1 VQPIFHFRNLLLIAA
16 GLWCTGAAHAQEC
29 TQSCDQ
35 ATVTAPVAT
44 LLQNQAFESQVNTF
58 KYSTQHEQAL
68 DVAADGRIL
77 VAWASRRQEAG
88 SYGVFAQ
95 LVDGLG
101 RPLGTELHINEYLP
115 GAQFQPAVAFTPQG
129 HAFVAWCSQGGQ
141 DGEMGGVYLRKLS
154 ELETARGANSF
165 VPVGKEQ
172 RVNQTRSGDQQNPA
186 LLALSDGSLVATWV
200 SANVDGSVRA
210 MARLFDADGQP
221 KGNEFALGCGGGAE
235 ALPVL
240 AQIDGGFVASWSR
253 TGAEA
258 GVYARAFDAAGV
270 ALGAEKQMIA
280 GAIEPAI
287 DSDGS
292 GQLAMAWMALDARQ
306 EYRVHGQRFDA
317 SLNLMGEAW
326 VSPAV
331 AEGHYVNA
339 ASVAMGADGRHVV
352 AYTMHEPATATP
364 DLNKPV
370 AHASIL
376 GQEFSACGLA
386 LGASTRLNQ
395 MQEGLQ
401 DLRVGRNA
409 RHLAMGDQGQLVLTW
424 FGRTSDD
431 GKGVG
436 LTVLAPEGYAPMAPQ
451 AITPVAALEGLLPA
465 EVRSQI
471 AQPEWDPTWTDDSL
485 TPAAGPAGPD
495 FGFEA
500 IRSNGWN
507 PPDPDLAVGPNHIV
521 AVVNVDMEF
530 FQKDGT
536 STSGN
541 IPLEAW
547 FNTNGFVF
555 DPIALYDQKAQ
566 RFVVATIEH
575 DITHNNYFNIA
586 VSDDDD
592 PNGTWYK
599 YRFDVS
605 SICGLIDFPNLGVS
619 DDAYFLISD
628 CFGNP
633 QGNNIHVMAKAPML
647 SGGAVSLT
655 SIKTTSSIISN
666 GATRNYDDGTLY
678 AASTFAA
685 GSPFLKLY
693 SVEDPTGTATLRD
706 YNLNV
711 GSFSGPPD
719 AQQQGTSNRVD
730 TLDHRMKNGVVRDGY
745 LYLCH
750 SVDNG
755 GAAKVRWY
763 KINLNGWPG
772 GGSPTLTDSG
782 YVDPG
787 SGIHTWFG
795 DINVDANGT
804 MAIAYNRSSSIEYIS
819 VGRTW
824 REAGDI
830 AGTLRDYT
838 EMQVSDS
845 PETGSRWGDYA
856 GLEEDPAD
864 PGTFWS
870 HHEYRT
876 SSWRTWIGRFTPGDI
891 GNALTLNLSLP
902 LTSGTNA
909 SATVDGSVP
918 FSTVYLYNGSGLGS
932 TTVPGLG
939 DLDIDNGRL
948 VLSRRA
954 NAAGTASINRFL
966 LAHLSGRTVW
976 LQAIDSNGDVSQVET
991 TTIL

>member
-1 VQPIFHFRNLLLIAA
+1 VQSISHFRNLLLIAA
-16 GLWCTGAAHAQEC
+16 GLWGTGAAHAQEC
-29 TQSCDQ
+29 AQNCEP
-35 ATVTAPVAT
+35 ATVTAPVAS

-68 DVAADGRIL
+68 DIASDGRIL

-101 RPLGTELHINEYLP
+101 RPLGTELHVNEYLP
-115 GAQFQPAVAFTPQG
+115 GAQFQPAVAFTQQG
-129 HAFVAWCSQGGQ
+129 EAFIAWCSQGGQ

-154 ELETARGANSF
+154 ELEVAQGANTF
-165 VPVGKEQ
+165 GPVGKEQ

-200 SANVDGSVRA
+200 SANIDGSVRA
-210 MARLFDADGQP
+210 MARLFDAEGQP
-221 KGNEFALGCGGGAE
+221 KGDEFALGCGSGAE

-240 AQIDGGFVASWSR
+240 AQVEGGFVASWAR
-253 TGAEA
+253 TGNAA
-258 GVYARAFDAAGV
+258 GVYARAFDACGQ
-270 ALGAEKQMIA
+270 ALGKEKLMVA
-280 GAIEPAI
+280 GAIEPAL

-292 GQLAMAWMALDARQ
+292 GQLAMAWMALDANQ
-306 EYRVHGQRFDA
+306 EYRVHGQRLDPQ
-317 SLNLMGEAW
+317 LKLMGEAW
-326 VSPAV
+326 VSPA
-331 AEGHYVNA
+331 APEGHYVNA

-370 AHASIL
+370 AHSSIL

-386 LGASTRLNQ
+386 LGEPTRLNQ
-395 MQEGLQ
+395 MDEGLQ

-409 RHLAMGDQGQLVLTW
+409 RHVALGDQGQLAMTW
-424 FGRTSDD
+424 YGRTSDD

-436 LTVLAPEGYAPMAPQ
+436 LTVLAPEGFAPMAPE

-465 EVRSQI
+465 DVRSQI
-471 AQPEWDPTWTDDSL
+471 APPEWDPTWSDDSL
-485 TPAAGPAGPD
+485 TPASAPAGPD

-500 IRSNGWN
+500 IQSTGWN

-530 FQKDGT
+530 FTKDGT

-555 DPIALYDQKAQ
+555 DPVALYDQKVQ
-566 RFVVATIEH
+566 RFVVAAVE
-575 DITHNNYFNIA
+575 HNNGDYFNIA

-599 YRFDVS
+599 YRFNVS
-605 SICGLIDFPNLGVS
+605 SICGFIDFPNLGVS
-619 DDAYFLISD
+619 DDAYFLIAD

-647 SGGAVSLT
+647 NGGGVSLT
-655 SIKTTSSIISN
+655 SIKTTSGIISN

-678 AASTFAA
+678 ASSSYAA
-685 GSPFLKLY
+685 GSPFVRLY
-693 SVEDPTGTATLRD
+693 SVEDPTGSATLRS

-711 GSFSGPPD
+711 GSFSNPPD
-719 AQQQGTSNRVD
+719 ARQQGTSNRAD
-730 TLDHRMKNGVVRDGY
+730 TIDHRFKNGVVRDGY

-750 SVDNG
+750 NVANG
-755 GAAKVRWY
+755 GVAKVRWY
-763 KINLNGWPG
+763 KINLNGWPNG
-772 GGSPTLTDSG
+772 GAPTLTDSG

-787 SGIHTWFG
+787 SGIYTWFG
-795 DINVDANGT
+795 DINVDAGGT
-804 MAIAYNRSSSIEYIS
+804 MAIAYNRSSSSEYIG

-824 REAGDI
+824 REASDA

-838 EMQVSDS
+838 EMQVSTS

-856 GLEEDPAD
+856 GLEEDPVD
-864 PGTFWS
+864 PGTFWNQ
-870 HHEYRT
+870 HEYRT
-876 SSWRTWIGRFTPGDI
+876 SSWRTWIGRFTPGDS
-891 GNALTLNLSLP
+891 GNELTLNLSLP
-902 LTSGTNA
+902 LTSGTA
-909 SATVDGSVP
+909 GIATVDGSVP
-918 FSTVYLYNGSGLGS
+918 FSAVHLYNGSGPGT

-939 DLDIDNGRL
+939 DLDINNGRRIL
-948 VLSRRA
+948 TRTA
-954 NAAGTASINRFL
+954 NAAGTTSINRFL
-966 LAHLSGRTVW
+966 PARLSGRTVW
-976 LQAIDSNGDVSQVET
+976 LQVIDSNGETSQVET